1 MRMESKALLSGGSC
15 ETNSLS
21 ASTFLS
27 VSMISEM
34 EDEKPGEGER
44 ERERERY
51 IAFHF
56 PLPPSLRP
64 PYNCC

>member
-44 ERERERY
+44 ER
-51 IAFHF
+51 
-56 PLPPSLRP
+56 
-64 PYNCC
+64 